1 MSHDEFIANARDARD
16 AARQDV
22 EISLA
27 RYHSAA
33 RRFANVDARAMAVAP
48 GASVPTLKG
57 IVEACDAAIALGD
70 AAAQLKAYRDAY
82 VSAWGVWWGESCGNW
97 AAVSS

>member
-1 MSHDEFIANARDARD
+1 MSHDEFATQARIARD

-33 RRFANVDARAMAVAP
+33 SRFANVDAREMVALP
-48 GASVPTLKG
+48 GESVPTLRG
-57 IVEACDAAIALGD
+57 IALACDAAIALGD

-82 VSAWGVWWGESCGNW
+82 VSAWGVWWGESCQH
-97 AAVSS
+97 VK